1 MYLFGKLKNTD
12 LYGFGIHEESFET
25 FKEISDEEH
34 DRIIKEANE
43 IGKPIGADENGDPII
58 VEPPEPSQ
66 EEKDKW
72 RLEYLEKYLKET
84 DWYAIRFA
92 DTGEAIP
99 DEIKAKRQKAREDIS
114 ELRKNISEV
123 DKPQQ

>member
-1 MYLFGKLKNTD
+1 MFLFGKIKNTD
-12 LYGFGIHEESFET
+12 SYGFGIHEESFET

-43 IGKPIGADENGDPII
+43 IGKSIGADENGDPII
-58 VEPPEPSQ
+58 VEPKEPSQ

-72 RLEYLEKYLKET
+72 RLEYLEGYLKET

-92 DTGEAIP
+92 DTGEPIP
-99 DEIKAKRQKAREDIS
+99 ADIKTKRQEAREEIS
-114 ELRKNISEV
+114 ELRENISEV
-123 DKPQQ
+123 DKPQE

>member
-1 MYLFGKLKNTD
+1 MYLFGKIKNTD
-12 LYGFGIHEESFET
+12 SYGFGIRKESFET

-72 RLEYLEKYLKET
+72 RLEYLENYLKET

-99 DEIKAKRQKAREDIS
+99 ADVKKKRQEAREEIS
-114 ELRKNISEV
+114 ELRKKIERFYNEL
-123 DKPQQ
+123 

>member
-1 MYLFGKLKNTD
+1 MYLFGKIKDTD
-12 LYGFGIHEESFET
+12 LYGFGTHEESFET

-43 IGKPIGADENGDPII
+43 VGKPIGADENGDPII
-58 VEPPEPSQ
+58 IEPPEPSQ

-72 RLEYLEKYLKET
+72 RLEYLENYLKET

-99 DEIKAKRQKAREDIS
+99 TDVKKKRQEAREEIS
-114 ELRKNISEV
+114 ELRGKVTS
-123 DKPQQ
+123 

>member
-1 MYLFGKLKNTD
+1 MYLFGKLKDTD
-12 LYGFGIHEESFET
+12 LYGFGTDEESFET
-25 FKEISDEEH
+25 FKEISDGEH
-34 DRIIKEANE
+34 DIIIKEANE
-43 IGKPIGADENGDPII
+43 VGKPIGADENGDPII
-58 VEPPEPSQ
+58 IEPPEPSQ

-72 RLEYLEKYLKET
+72 RLEYLENYLKET

-92 DTGEAIP
+92 DTGEPIP
-99 DEIKAKRQKAREDIS
+99 VDVKTKRQEAREEIS

>member
-1 MYLFGKLKNTD
+1 MYLFGKLKDTD
-12 LYGFGIHEESFET
+12 FYGFGTHEESFET

-58 VEPPEPSQ
+58 TEPKEPSQ

-72 RLEYLEKYLKET
+72 RLGYLENYLKET

-92 DTGEAIP
+92 DTGEPIP
-99 DEIKAKRQKAREDIS
+99 ADVKTKRQEARDEIS
-114 ELRKNISEV
+114 ELREKVTS
-123 DKPQQ
+123 